1 MRRLLSFHTRIVR
14 HSGVTLHKSPQSG
27 RMLRHVLNFLLCQ
40 DNSTLQP
47 RNLMESLLAIRE
59 TWKTLFHGLESFK
72 AVGWADT
79 TKKERD
85 WMWEQRYEQSQA
97 WSWWEKKDGL
107 IYSYFGIGCVF
118 CSLVLFSLVF
128 PLTQDTSRNFACRN
142 VRICLGVAT
151 FPVQV
156 SFPFPLLFLQ
166 VIKCKAAVLWE
177 ANKPFSIEDVEVAP
191 PKAHEVRIKV
201 LKSKR
206 YELHSI
212 LLLVT
217 IISRG
222 Y

>member
-1 MRRLLSFHTRIVR
+1 MVKKTWAYMYIQIVWCWLCFLFICFFLS
-14 HSGVTLHKSPQSG
+14 G
-27 RMLRHVLNFLLCQ
+27 
-40 DNSTLQP
+40 
-47 RNLMESLLAIRE
+47 
-59 TWKTLFHGLESFK
+59 
-72 AVGWADT
+72 
-79 TKKERD
+79 
-85 WMWEQRYEQSQA
+85 
-97 WSWWEKKDGL
+97 
-107 IYSYFGIGCVF
+107 
-118 CSLVLFSLVF
+118 F
-128 PLTQDTSRNFACRN
+128 PPTQDTSRNFACRN

-156 SFPFPLLFLQ
+156 PFPFPLLFLQ

-201 LKSKR
+201 LKNKC